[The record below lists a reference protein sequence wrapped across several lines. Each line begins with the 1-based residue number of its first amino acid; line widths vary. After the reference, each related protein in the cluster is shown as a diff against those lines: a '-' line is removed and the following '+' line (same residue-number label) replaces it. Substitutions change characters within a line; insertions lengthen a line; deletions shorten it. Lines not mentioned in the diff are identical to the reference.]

1 MITENLSTLKIHKL
15 TQEQYDREREAG
27 RIDETAIYLTPEERI
42 IIDETLSIPGAA
54 ADAKAVGDRINNIKV
69 GDDIVVDTVMSNTST
84 NPVQNKVVNAAI
96 NGRLPLNGA
105 TLSSDFSISAAN
117 EHDGGRSIV
126 KLGDDDAV
134 EFAYVR
140 NDVENKINIM
150 ESGIYINPL
159 VEPTEGS
166 QPATK
171 RYVDNTKQIID
182 QQLDAVDNTIIEFK
196 EEIQYIV
203 GGLDSEI
210 DELERDMRELIG
222 TESVEQQIQTALS
235 SFSSGKTLT
244 EHLTEEMMI
253 LTDLHY
259 GDKLPGEDGEEYTH
273 VPGRIFF
280 RKVSD

>member
-69 GDDIVVDTVMSNTST
+69 GDDIAVDSVMSNTST

-126 KLGDDDAV
+126 KLGDNDAV

-140 NDVENKINIM
+140 NDVENKINIT

-159 VEPTEGS
+159 VEPTEVS

-203 GGLDSEI
+203 GGLDIEI
-210 DELERDMRELIG
+210 DELERDLRELIG

-280 RKVSD
+280 KKVSD